1 MSFWTKSTGETL
13 SKQTATAEFQAQ
25 TDLPPIPDK
34 TIVKAAATEIKWDLF
49 TKDSP
54 DGKTLNGERYINI
67 RWDVIDGEFQK
78 RVIFQKI
85 KVSSAQEKTR
95 DNAID
100 MLAAIDMNASG
111 GKLMTLGREPSDMEL
126 MTLLANKPMH
136 LRLRVWTSQDK
147 TASGNWIDAVSSAK
161 GGKPT
166 QRSANTA
173 PIVATPAP
181 EVPAEDE
188 ELDF

>member
-34 TIVKAAATEIKWDLF
+34 TVVKAAATEIKWDLF

-54 DGKTLNGERYINI
+54 DGKTLNGERYVNV

-161 GGKPT
+161 GSKPA
-166 QRSANTA
+166 QRSVTTA

>member
-34 TIVKAAATEIKWDLF
+34 TVVKAAATEIKWDVF

-54 DGKTLNGERYINI
+54 DGKTLNGERYVNV

-161 GGKPT
+161 GGKPA
-166 QRSANTA
+166 QRSATTA

-181 EVPAEDE
+181 EVPADDE

>member
-1 MSFWTKSTGETL
+1 M
-13 SKQTATAEFQAQ
+13 
-25 TDLPPIPDK
+25 
-34 TIVKAAATEIKWDLF
+34 
-49 TKDSP
+49 
-54 DGKTLNGERYINI
+54 NGERYINV

-166 QRSANTA
+166 QRSATTA

>member
-166 QRSANTA
+166 QRSATTA